1 MRYFLVNTLL
11 LLGLAST
18 PAWAQLEPTS
28 PAQQRVA
35 NRKALRDAEKFNAK
49 YKDSHLTVTK
59 EELKHQGAGKQA
71 VLAPPP
77 GQASYRFNRDGTP
90 RVSEPSRI
98 GLRLRKKRD
107 VTRAH

>member
-1 MRYFLVNTLL
+1 MRYLLFSLL
-11 LLGLAST
+11 LALAAT
-18 PAWAQLEPTS
+18 PAWAQLEATS
-28 PAQQRVA
+28 PAQQRAA

-59 EELKHQGAGKQA
+59 AELKHQGGGKQE

-77 GQASYRFNRDGTP
+77 GQASYRFDRDGTP

-98 GLRLRKKRD
+98 NLRLRKKRD
-107 VTRAH
+107 AAGAQ